1 MNCTCSAYKF
11 PHRPGSG
18 VCNIPECDDC
28 EFVNIVHDPFATG
41 DHLYYELECTL
52 HKCPWNKFGGN
63 NG

>member
-1 MNCTCSAYKF
+1 
-11 PHRPGSG
+11 
-18 VCNIPECDDC
+18 
-28 EFVNIVHDPFATG
+28 VNIVHDPFATG